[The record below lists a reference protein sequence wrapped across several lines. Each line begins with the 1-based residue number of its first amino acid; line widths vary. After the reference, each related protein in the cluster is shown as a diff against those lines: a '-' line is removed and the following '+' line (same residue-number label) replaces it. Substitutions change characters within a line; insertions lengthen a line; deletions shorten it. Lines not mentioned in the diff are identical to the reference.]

1 MTSSLWISFLI
12 MQDGKTIKGSQIFE
26 IKAEH
31 NCTFRSLLDVF
42 SESEGSHSLHSH
54 FRILY
59 SLLERI

>member
-1 MTSSLWISFLI
+1 MTSSLWISFSI

-42 SESEGSHSLHSH
+42 SESEGSHSLT
-54 FRILY
+54 ILY